1 MVWPSNPRKETRIIL
16 LRYSM
21 DIKCIALDLDR
32 TTLNQDGRLSD
43 GNRMALEYAIS
54 KGVHIVIASG
64 RGFASLPKDVVSIP
78 GIEYAITS
86 NGASVYH
93 IPSGNRLMSYY
104 MEPQSVR
111 DILNLTAG
119 RPIAYEAFIAGIAY
133 AEEDYVQNP
142 AKYGVANATQYIQ
155 STRKPVPNFPNF
167 MLEHSH
173 ELESIDLVVRS
184 EEEKANLW
192 ALLQARVPDIY
203 ITSSVSQLLE
213 LSHRDA
219 GKHSGVR
226 FVAKQLDLIPAQ
238 IAAFGDGDND
248 ADMLSYVG
256 CGIAVA
262 NASPACLAAA
272 DQITT
277 HHREDGVAYGIY
289 HILHI

>member
-1 MVWPSNPRKETRIIL
+1 
-16 LRYSM
+16 M

-32 TTLNQDGRLSD
+32 TTLNEHARLSEE
-43 GNRMALEYAIS
+43 NRAALEYAIS

-64 RGFASLPKDVVSIP
+64 RGFNSLPEDILAIP

-93 IPSGNRLMSYY
+93 IPSGKRLMGYTLT
-104 MEPQSVR
+104 PRSVQAV
-111 DILNLTAG
+111 LELTAG
-119 RPIAYEAFIAGIAY
+119 HHVAYEAFIDGVAY
-133 AEEDYVQNP
+133 AQADYVEDP
-142 AKYGVANATQYIQ
+142 APYGAANAAQYIR
-155 STRKPVPNFPNF
+155 STRTPVADFKRF

-173 ELESIDLVVRS
+173 ELESIDLVVS
-184 EEEKANLW
+184 GEVQKQELW
-192 ALLQARVPDIY
+192 ELLQHAVPDLY
-203 ITSSVSQLLE
+203 ITSSIHQLLE

-226 FVAKQLDLIPAQ
+226 YVAQLLGLLPDQ

-272 DQITT
+272 DFVTA
-277 HHREDGVAYGIY
+277 HHRENGVARGIRE
-289 HILHI
+289 ILKI